1 MINTLH
7 ISPKVESVHLKFLY
21 LRYELF
27 IFFLNLLTSG
37 IELYDLSVLNPSSND
52 ALPPLSLHAITESSP
67 FKCINI
73 QRL

>member
-7 ISPKVESVHLKFLY
+7 ISPKVESVHLNF
-21 LRYELF
+21 F
-27 IFFLNLLTSG
+27 IKVRTFHFFLNLLTSG
-37 IELYDLSVLNPSSND
+37 IELYDLPVLNPSSND